1 MKGYIKILKK
11 SKMSDRCPF
20 LKHKI
25 HQMQIPILRITR
37 NFSRSKNTSHTPE
50 DDVGVEDGPSNP
62 RFEIPRLSYCHLCSR
77 SWPRAVGEWC
87 HPDVEAAVLRTP
99 PQGPKTWLGPRE
111 TASLLPLRPQGSSHW
126 HGVEVVLLEAFH
138 RRHRPLHND
147 PKFKFHS
154 KTKTFFAIYSWYF
167 LK

>member
-1 MKGYIKILKK
+1 MKAKK
-11 SKMSDRCPF
+11 
-20 LKHKI
+20 
-25 HQMQIPILRITR
+25 
-37 NFSRSKNTSHTPE
+37 TSHTPV

-62 RFEIPRLSYCHLCSR
+62 RFEIPRLPYCHLLSR

-99 PQGPKTWLGPRE
+99 PQRPRTWLGPRE
-111 TASLLPLRPQGSSHW
+111 TASLLPLRPRGSSHW

-138 RRHRPLHND
+138 RRRRPLHND

-154 KTKTFFAIYSWYF
+154 KTKTFFCNLLYF
-167 LK
+167 LTLTKQELVCCKKLQKKFLTSHWFVD